1 MPAGPAGCLRSRWR
15 SSLRKWRNDATP
27 RGRSQKAPSTR
38 RCIKTPQV
46 ALKVIVHIVR
56 KHPAPEGALRL
67 QFVQPLDEYTRQK
80 APSTRRC
87 IKTTSRIA
95 LAGRAMIGQK
105 APSTRRC
112 IKTVQDDRGWRLQP
126 SVRKH
131 PAPEGALRHGPT
143 ADLLDDTVRSE
154 STQHQKACSPEL
166 PCGGCQQRRKT
177 VSPTA
182 SPLNRPSEPT
192 RTTPPPR
199 APPSSTT
206 TKASTPGGFVPG
218 ELAGFQQASRNRNA
232 STAET
237 GQQTQSQAGRA
248 KEPSRLLVARSR
260 DAVNASADQ
269 HPCPT
274 PTLLQRRRRGRTMTP
289 PKERLPTPAFNL

>member
-1 MPAGPAGCLRSRWR
+1 MTQGVEV
-15 SSLRKWRNDATP
+15 KKT
-27 RGRSQKAPSTR
+27 GRFP
-38 RCIKTPQV
+38 
-46 ALKVIVHIVR
+46 VR

-67 QFVQPLDEYTRQK
+67 LTKHVGGPQAGRQK
-80 APSTRRC
+80 SPSTRRC
-87 IKTTSRIA
+87 IKTWWS
-95 LAGRAMIGQK
+95 GRRTFF
-105 APSTRRC
+105 S
-112 IKTVQDDRGWRLQP
+112 L
-126 SVRKH
+126 VRKH
-131 PAPEGALRHGPT
+131 PAPQGALR
-143 ADLLDDTVRSE
+143 LFVRGGECDSGAE
-154 STQHQKACSPEL
+154 STRHRKACSREL

-232 STAET
+232 STAGT

>member
-1 MPAGPAGCLRSRWR
+1 MAR
-15 SSLRKWRNDATP
+15 
-27 RGRSQKAPSTR
+27 
-38 RCIKTPQV
+38 
-46 ALKVIVHIVR
+46 H
-56 KHPAPEGALRL
+56 L
-67 QFVQPLDEYTRQK
+67 Q
-80 APSTRRC
+80 
-87 IKTTSRIA
+87 
-95 LAGRAMIGQK
+95 
-105 APSTRRC
+105 
-112 IKTVQDDRGWRLQP
+112 
-126 SVRKH
+126 VRKH
-131 PAPEGALRHGPT
+131 PAPEGALRHH
-143 ADLLDDTVRSE
+143 ADQFECLGVSASE
-154 STQHQKACSPEL
+154 GTRHRKACSPEL

-182 SPLNRPSEPT
+182 SPLNRPFEPT

-232 STAET
+232 STAGT

-260 DAVNASADQ
+260 DAVNASANQ

>member
-1 MPAGPAGCLRSRWR
+1 MRLS
-15 SSLRKWRNDATP
+15 SSL
-27 RGRSQKAPSTR
+27 SQKAPSTR
-38 RCIKTPQV
+38 RCSKTERR
-46 ALKVIVHIVR
+46 ASSAASLIAVR
-56 KHPAPEGALRL
+56 KHPAPEGALRRKEIEIY
-67 QFVQPLDEYTRQK
+67 PLRYF
-80 APSTRRC
+80 
-87 IKTTSRIA
+87 
-95 LAGRAMIGQK
+95 L
-105 APSTRRC
+105 
-112 IKTVQDDRGWRLQP
+112 
-126 SVRKH
+126 VRKH
-131 PAPEGALRHGPT
+131 PAPEGALRHH
-143 ADLLDDTVRSE
+143 ADQFECLGVSASE
-154 STQHQKACSPEL
+154 GTRHRKACSPEL

-232 STAET
+232 STAGT

>member
-1 MPAGPAGCLRSRWR
+1 MTCTRVRKHPAPEGALRRFSPLR
-15 SSLRKWRNDATP
+15 SSLWDHR
-27 RGRSQKAPSTR
+27 QKAPSTR
-38 RCIKTPQV
+38 RCIKTSLSSLSQGGTHVRKHPAPEG
-46 ALKVIVHIVR
+46 ALRRAASHRWCSSSCQKAPSTRRCIKTRHVGLSLWYGNIVR
-56 KHPAPEGALRL
+56 KHPAPEGALRHHAD
-67 QFVQPLDEYTRQK
+67 QFECLGVSASEGTRH
-80 APSTRRC
+80 R
-87 IKTTSRIA
+87 
-95 LAGRAMIGQK
+95 
-105 APSTRRC
+105 
-112 IKTVQDDRGWRLQP
+112 
-126 SVRKH
+126 
-131 PAPEGALRHGPT
+131 
-143 ADLLDDTVRSE
+143 
-154 STQHQKACSPEL
+154 KACSREL

-192 RTTPPPR
+192 RTTPPPQ

-232 STAET
+232 STAGT

>member
-1 MPAGPAGCLRSRWR
+1 MSRS
-15 SSLRKWRNDATP
+15 A
-27 RGRSQKAPSTR
+27 SQKAPSTR
-38 RCIKTPQV
+38 RCIKTSKSSLRVKTSPF
-46 ALKVIVHIVR
+46 VR
-56 KHPAPEGALRL
+56 KYLAPEGALRR
-67 QFVQPLDEYTRQK
+67 P
-80 APSTRRC
+80 
-87 IKTTSRIA
+87 
-95 LAGRAMIGQK
+95 
-105 APSTRRC
+105 
-112 IKTVQDDRGWRLQP
+112 DRHERHHP
-126 SVRKH
+126 CNVRKH
-131 PAPEGALRHGPT
+131 PAPEGALRHH
-143 ADLLDDTVRSE
+143 ADQLECLGVSASE
-154 STQHQKACSPEL
+154 GTRHRKACSREL

-232 STAET
+232 STAGT